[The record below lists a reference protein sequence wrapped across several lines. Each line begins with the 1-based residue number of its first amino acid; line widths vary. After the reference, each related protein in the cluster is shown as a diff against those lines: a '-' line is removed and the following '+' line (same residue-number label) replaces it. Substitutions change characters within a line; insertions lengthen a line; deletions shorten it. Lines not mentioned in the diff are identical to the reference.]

1 MTLAI
6 CTPIKPESIPTGILS
21 LLCKELGDL
30 FSDFAI
36 RELDIILGGTII
48 RHERKET
55 IVGNVELCQCC

>member
-1 MTLAI
+1 MTLVV

-21 LLCKELGDL
+21 IFLKELIDL
-30 FSDFAI
+30 VTDFAL
-36 RELDIILGGTII
+36 RELDIVLGGTII